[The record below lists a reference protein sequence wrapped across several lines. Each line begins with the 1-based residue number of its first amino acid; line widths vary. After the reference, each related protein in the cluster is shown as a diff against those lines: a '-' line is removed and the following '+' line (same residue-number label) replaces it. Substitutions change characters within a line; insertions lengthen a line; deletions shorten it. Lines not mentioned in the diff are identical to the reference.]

1 MRNCLTRLELHLCVT
16 LVCRYTI
23 ELFAGFSVRCLQSQ
37 VHVGYCISSRMEAQS
52 TQVHPYPLVVFTE
65 DDVDASCIASLSYS
79 TKDI

>member
-1 MRNCLTRLELHLCVT
+1 MLLLFVDIPLNCSLGLAYDV
-16 LVCRYTI
+16 
-23 ELFAGFSVRCLQSQ
+23 SQSQ